1 MNSWGFEP
9 LNSGFMYT
17 LPPGEYYIGDIFHA
31 LESDI
36 YKNIY
41 CMNGE
46 RPGLYKNGN
55 NVFLVGDSNNGF
67 YIGTDEFEYEVNTG
81 GFGIVSV
88 SLLESEPACGM
99 IYDFSDGIT
108 AIIDTGKY
116 TFESVDFYLNIDTS
130 EPYDSDFNPISGSE
144 PESEAEAEPKLEY
157 KDTPIYMVVD

>member
-1 MNSWGFEP
+1 
-9 LNSGFMYT
+9 
-17 LPPGEYYIGDIFHA
+17 
-31 LESDI
+31 
-36 YKNIY
+36 
-41 CMNGE
+41 
-46 RPGLYKNGN
+46 
-55 NVFLVGDSNNGF
+55 
-67 YIGTDEFEYEVNTG
+67 
-81 GFGIVSV
+81 
-88 SLLESEPACGM
+88 M